1 MLVSEIKLNETSSQQ
16 MLECTVCETQIS
28 QYMTVIPVLCGDLC
42 AFFIYCLLGCDW
54 CIDAGVLN
62 LRPVVLKLLPPL

>member
-28 QYMTVIPVLCGDLC
+28 HIWTVIPVLWDLW
-42 AFFIYCLLGCDW
+42 AILYLLSLGQCDW

>member
-28 QYMTVIPVLCGDLC
+28 PYILTVIPVLCGIC
-42 AFFIYCLLGCDW
+42 VGFFLSTVFWGSVI
-54 CIDAGVLN
+54 GVLIQN
-62 LRPVVLKLLPPL
+62 STPN

>member
-28 QYMTVIPVLCGDLC
+28 QYMIDCYPCYAGFVWAIL
-42 AFFIYCLLGCDW
+42 YLLSFG
-54 CIDAGVLN
+54 AV
-62 LRPVVLKLLPPL
+62 